1 MNNTAGTTPL
11 ATDAEAAPLATNAP
25 SRRRRMLLPLA
36 GLLGAAA
43 LVVGSGADFVS
54 SSVNEGNAYT
64 TGTLTQS
71 NSKANSAIFNMDDL
85 KPGDTV
91 TGGVEITNSGS
102 LPASF
107 KLTED
112 ATNGFADP
120 ANLQLSITDGSD
132 ETLYSGTFGAL
143 TDGEPLDLGDWE
155 AGESRDFTFSVTLDQ
170 SAGNEEQGKTAGG
183 SYTWDAVQAE
193 ATTYDQ

>member
-1 MNNTAGTTPL
+1 MNNITATT
-11 ATDAEAAPLATNAP
+11 ATDAAAAPAASASS
-25 SRRRRMLLPLA
+25 SRRRRVLLPLA
-36 GLLGAAA
+36 GLLAAAA

-64 TGTLTQS
+64 TGTLTQT
-71 NSKANSAIFNMDDL
+71 NSKADEAIFNMDDL

-91 TGGVEITNSGS
+91 TGGVVLTNSGS

-112 ATNGFADP
+112 ATNGFTDAS
-120 ANLQLSITDGSD
+120 NLQLSITDA
-132 ETLYSGTFGAL
+132 ETEDSVWSGTFGAL
-143 TDGEPLDLGDWE
+143 TTAGPLDLGDWE
-155 AGESRDFTFSVTLDQ
+155 AGETREFNFSVTLAQ
-170 SAGNEEQGKTAGG
+170 TATNAEQGKAATG

-193 ATTYDQ
+193 GTAYDQ